1 MASAAMSTPS
11 ASNWTEHKAPDG
23 RTYYYNTATKQ
34 SSWEKPEEFKT
45 EKDRILAACPWKEYT
60 SENDKVYFHNT
71 ITQESVWTI
80 PPDYAEVKR
89 RVAELDAVT
98 TTVGTVGVTN
108 GAVAVVNTP
117 TDAAVAAAATTS
129 KSESVAVVGGGVG
142 GGGGA
147 LEAAMM
153 ATLAAYSGAEA
164 VGAIPPPPLSGL
176 TPNPAAPSESNAGAL
191 PGSGSG
197 QPMKKEVVF
206 KDKKEAMEA
215 FKLLLREK
223 NVPSNANWET
233 ALRLISKDDRYEY
246 LSKLNEKKQVFNS
259 YKIQKQK
266 EEREEQRLR
275 LKKAKEDFEDFL
287 MNNDRISSTIK
298 YFRLETMFGDLA
310 IWKGV
315 PENERREIYLD
326 CQHNLAKREREN
338 SRALRKRNSKR
349 LLEIMDRMT
358 SIRFDTTWEQAQ
370 QLLLDNPAFADNDEL
385 LAMDKEDA
393 LSVFEDHIRELEREE
408 ELEREKE
415 RKKLKRFQRKNRD
428 GFIDLLNEL
437 HEAGKLTSMSMWVE
451 LYPLISGDLR
461 FSNMLGQPGSTPLDL
476 FKFYVE
482 DLKSRY
488 YLEKKT
494 IKDILKEK
502 GFDITPEVTF
512 ESFATVV
519 CEDKR
524 SASLDAGNVKLTY
537 NALLEKAISKI
548 KERQKEDAKRN
559 KRYETDFRN
568 MLNKEIEAVSGA
580 NTWPDV
586 EDLFQDHPSVEAL
599 PNHDERC
606 RVFLEFKK
614 DLEETCSHS
623 HKRKSKKKKHKR
635 GRSSSPE
642 YTDSKSKS
650 GRSSTKKYD
659 SDSAESSDH
668 RPPKKA
674 KKKRSRRETSVESQ
688 KSGSRTKVDRRSD
701 NAPNVANSPPPAG
714 SAEEGELSEDEL
726 EQKREELLRK
736 LQDDD

>member
-1 MASAAMSTPS
+1 MASSSSSTSTGAVPPS
-11 ASNWTEHKAPDG
+11 SNWTEHKAPDG
-23 RTYYYNTATKQ
+23 RTYYYNTVTKQ
-34 SSWEKPEEFKT
+34 SSWEKPDEFKT

-89 RVAELDAVT
+89 RIAELDAAATATT
-98 TTVGTVGVTN
+98 TTVAVTN
-108 GAVAVVNTP
+108 GTASTAPVQTSA
-117 TDAAVAAAATTS
+117 DAGKPENAAS
-129 KSESVAVVGGGVG
+129 GGR
-142 GGGGA
+142 GA

-153 ATLAAYSGAEA
+153 ATLAAYSGPEA
-164 VGAIPPPPLSGL
+164 VGAIPPPPQSGH
-176 TPNPAAPSESNAGAL
+176 TPNPAAPAETKATPTGA
-191 PGSGSG
+191 PG
-197 QPMKKEVVF
+197 QPMKKEVIF

-287 MNNDRISSTIK
+287 MNNDRINSTIK

-408 ELEREKE
+408 EVEREKE

-428 GFIDLLNEL
+428 GFIELLNEL

-502 GFDITPEVTF
+502 SFEITPDVTF

-537 NALLEKAISKI
+537 NALLEKAVSKV

-580 NTWPDV
+580 NAWTDV
-586 EDLFQDHPSVEAL
+586 EDIFQDHPSVEAL

-614 DLEETCSHS
+614 DLEETCTHS

-674 KKKRSRRETSVESQ
+674 KKKRSRREASVESQ
-688 KSGSRTKVDRRSD
+688 KSGSRSKADRRSENVQ
-701 NAPNVANSPPPAG
+701 NAANSPPPAG

-726 EQKREELLRK
+726 EQKRDELLRK